1 MQYNFASAS
10 FVITPDHSL
19 TSADSVSSC
28 DSSCS
33 TLQNRVPPHFPHVT
47 DSSAS
52 DTRGQIDRAGM
63 EEAQLFILNKQL
75 FCFFSFLNNETS
87 HISLCLPLPY
97 LLSLKCYDIS
107 MCIFHAGSLCCY
119 CIQSVQSNRGRASI
133 MVFFSFFKIQ
143 YKKVEK
149 KNKHDVSGSIS
160 VEKPKPVAFLCC
172 KLNFY
177 FHIHLWF
184 LQALK
189 QDNKRI
195 CSNVQLV
202 SHFNFSQS
210 NVASGIELHRQ
221 YQP

>member
-1 MQYNFASAS
+1 
-10 FVITPDHSL
+10 
-19 TSADSVSSC
+19 
-28 DSSCS
+28 
-33 TLQNRVPPHFPHVT
+33 
-47 DSSAS
+47 
-52 DTRGQIDRAGM
+52 
-63 EEAQLFILNKQL
+63 
-75 FCFFSFLNNETS
+75 
-87 HISLCLPLPY
+87 
-97 LLSLKCYDIS
+97 
-107 MCIFHAGSLCCY
+107 
-119 CIQSVQSNRGRASI
+119 

-210 NVASGIELHRQ
+210 NAALDR
-221 YQP
+221 YQAALSIPSTMIYLFLFHTSVPPVHGA

>member
-1 MQYNFASAS
+1 
-10 FVITPDHSL
+10 
-19 TSADSVSSC
+19 
-28 DSSCS
+28 
-33 TLQNRVPPHFPHVT
+33 
-47 DSSAS
+47 
-52 DTRGQIDRAGM
+52 
-63 EEAQLFILNKQL
+63 
-75 FCFFSFLNNETS
+75 
-87 HISLCLPLPY
+87 
-97 LLSLKCYDIS
+97 
-107 MCIFHAGSLCCY
+107 
-119 CIQSVQSNRGRASI
+119 
-133 MVFFSFFKIQ
+133 MVFFSFLKIQ

-210 NVASGIELHRQ
+210 NVALDVNTNCSNWPVYLPVFVICLPVRWKGYTQKPILCLQVVIRSESTESFRPDHVKLMLSVHLIKAQ
-221 YQP
+221 HALIHMLLSHWLK

>member
-1 MQYNFASAS
+1 
-10 FVITPDHSL
+10 
-19 TSADSVSSC
+19 
-28 DSSCS
+28 
-33 TLQNRVPPHFPHVT
+33 
-47 DSSAS
+47 
-52 DTRGQIDRAGM
+52 
-63 EEAQLFILNKQL
+63 
-75 FCFFSFLNNETS
+75 
-87 HISLCLPLPY
+87 
-97 LLSLKCYDIS
+97 
-107 MCIFHAGSLCCY
+107 
-119 CIQSVQSNRGRASI
+119 

-149 KNKHDVSGSIS
+149 KNKHDVSGSVS

-195 CSNVQLV
+195 CSNVQSV

-210 NVASGIELHRQ
+210 NVALDTKLRFQCQAQFTCCCWGLSFFVWLIFFFFSWPHVCPPAHCSENFTHVVFLRLVNRPTGWFRPDHVKRMLAVHLVKAHYTLIILLRAHWLKSCQRVLVVN
-221 YQP
+221 

>member
-1 MQYNFASAS
+1 
-10 FVITPDHSL
+10 
-19 TSADSVSSC
+19 
-28 DSSCS
+28 
-33 TLQNRVPPHFPHVT
+33 
-47 DSSAS
+47 
-52 DTRGQIDRAGM
+52 
-63 EEAQLFILNKQL
+63 
-75 FCFFSFLNNETS
+75 
-87 HISLCLPLPY
+87 
-97 LLSLKCYDIS
+97 
-107 MCIFHAGSLCCY
+107 
-119 CIQSVQSNRGRASI
+119 

-149 KNKHDVSGSIS
+149 KNKHDVSGSVS

-195 CSNVQLV
+195 CSNVQSV

-210 NVASGIELHRQ
+210 NVALDTKLRFQCQAQFTCCCWRFIFLLVWLIDWFIFFFGRTFVPLRIAVKTSRTLCFYDLLIARQDRSGLIMWNACLLSTWSKHITHLLSCYVLTDWNHANVSWWLIRVL
-221 YQP
+221 

>member
-1 MQYNFASAS
+1 MLLLYTVCVVKQGQSLYNGVLLF
-10 FVITPDHSL
+10 F
-19 TSADSVSSC
+19 
-28 DSSCS
+28 
-33 TLQNRVPPHFPHVT
+33 
-47 DSSAS
+47 
-52 DTRGQIDRAGM
+52 
-63 EEAQLFILNKQL
+63 FIL
-75 FCFFSFLNNETS
+75 
-87 HISLCLPLPY
+87 
-97 LLSLKCYDIS
+97 
-107 MCIFHAGSLCCY
+107 
-119 CIQSVQSNRGRASI
+119 
-133 MVFFSFFKIQ
+133 IQ

-210 NVASGIELHRQ
+210 NVALDIKLHCQ
-221 YQP
+221 YHPQ

>member
-1 MQYNFASAS
+1 MLLLYTVCVVKQGQSLYNG
-10 FVITPDHSL
+10 VL
-19 TSADSVSSC
+19 
-28 DSSCS
+28 
-33 TLQNRVPPHFPHVT
+33 
-47 DSSAS
+47 
-52 DTRGQIDRAGM
+52 
-63 EEAQLFILNKQL
+63 LF
-75 FCFFSFLNNETS
+75 
-87 HISLCLPLPY
+87 
-97 LLSLKCYDIS
+97 
-107 MCIFHAGSLCCY
+107 
-119 CIQSVQSNRGRASI
+119 
-133 MVFFSFFKIQ
+133 FFKFNT
-143 YKKVEK
+143 KRLRK

-210 NVASGIELHRQ
+210 SVASGVELRRR